1 MTATAM
7 DSKGAPIVER
17 HDAQPH
23 EIPQGPESWC
33 AKQRGPSE
41 LVQLYPTPGNS
52 QDIRTP
58 RCPAWDATSQF
69 SRGCKALI
77 DIIAIHGLGTTHASY
92 IWKQSSE
99 AEPKGTNWLQD
110 PEMLPAAIPNSRI
123 FTYEWNSGFDQNAAM
138 KNMAEHADE
147 LLRQLY
153 KLRTATESTGPDG
166 ETRPIIFIAACFG
179 GLLLLKAF
187 SQAVAEDYQ
196 SPYSLIPLQTA
207 GAIFMG
213 TPFSGSHAILYETC
227 NLRMRIGE
235 HLGKDTSQ
243 YLVSLLKSDSRELE
257 EIVQDFRQL
266 NSRPEFGFPVCCVYE
281 TRDADYSTSM
291 GKVRK
296 NLQRKMRERRGW
308 RFGQHDRV
316 LDKLWMELQDTME
329 SDLSMMVVN
338 CQSATLPE
346 HEKLALDVKHG
357 NLIRF
362 PGADDPSFRKIVDL
376 VKKMAGQAS
385 EVLRR
390 KQNGL

>member
-1 MTATAM
+1 MTVTAM
-7 DSKGAPIVER
+7 DSKGAHIVER
-17 HDAQPH
+17 HDAQPY
-23 EIPQGPESWC
+23 EVPQGPEGWY
-33 AKQRGPSE
+33 AKQGGQAE
-41 LVQLYPTPGNS
+41 LVQLYPVPEKS
-52 QDIRTP
+52 QTFRSTRDT
-58 RCPAWDATSQF
+58 ASQF
-69 SRGCKALI
+69 PHGCKAI
-77 DIIAIHGLGTTHASY
+77 VDIVAIHGLGTTHASY
-92 IWKQSSE
+92 IWKPSSE
-99 AEPKGTNWLQD
+99 AEPRGAHWLQD
-110 PEMLPAAIPNSRI
+110 PEMLPAVIPNSRI

-153 KLRTATESTGPDG
+153 KLRTAPDSTGPDG

-187 SQAVAEDYQ
+187 SQAVTEDHQ

-243 YLVSLLKSDSRELE
+243 YLVSLLKSDSSELE

-266 NSRPEFGFPVCCVYE
+266 SSRPEFDFPVCCVYE

-296 NLQRKMRERRGW
+296 YLQRKMRERRGW
-308 RFGQHDRV
+308 RFGQNDRV

-338 CQSATLPE
+338 CQSATLPG

-362 PGADDPSFRKIVDL
+362 PGADDPSFRKIADL

-390 KQNGL
+390 KKNDV

>member
-1 MTATAM
+1 M
-7 DSKGAPIVER
+7 DSKGAPIMER
-17 HDAQPH
+17 HGAQPL
-23 EIPQGPESWC
+23 EIPQGPESWD
-33 AKQRGPSE
+33 AKQRGQSE
-41 LVQLYPTPGNS
+41 LVQLYPVLKDS
-52 QDIRTP
+52 QNIQNL
-58 RCPAWDATSQF
+58 RCPARDTASQF
-69 SRGCKALI
+69 SSGCKAI
-77 DIIAIHGLGTTHASY
+77 VDIIAIHGLGTTHASY
-92 IWKQSSE
+92 IWKPTS
-99 AEPKGTNWLQD
+99 AGEPRGAHWLQD

-153 KLRTATESTGPDG
+153 KLRTAPDSTGPDG

-179 GLLLLKAF
+179 GLLLLKAL
-187 SQAVAEDYQ
+187 SQAVTIDYQ

-213 TPFSGSHAILYETC
+213 TPFSGSHTILYETC

-235 HLGKDTSQ
+235 HLGKDTSK
-243 YLVSLLKSDSRELE
+243 YLVSLLKSDSSELE

-266 NSRPEFGFPVCCVYE
+266 SSRPEFDFPICCVYE

-308 RFGQHDRV
+308 RFGKNDRV
-316 LDKLWMELQDTME
+316 LDKLWMELQDTMAR
-329 SDLSMMVVN
+329 DLSMMVVN
-338 CQSATLPE
+338 CQSATLPG

-362 PGADDPSFRKIVDL
+362 PGADDPSFRKIADL
-376 VKKMAGQAS
+376 VKRMAGEAS

-390 KQNGL
+390 KQN